1 MPDGGSAATRSRSS
15 VAAGLNGGV
24 KLVGNQRFP
33 TLVDDAMATFRKLK
47 TLMPDIYVSG
57 HPQML
62 FAGKIDR
69 MKAGERPHP
78 LLDPGSQAWAKML
91 DDAEA
96 DLHEARA
103 GANTRSRRSR

>member
-1 MPDGGSAATRSRSS
+1 M
-15 VAAGLNGGV
+15 
-24 KLVGNQRFP
+24 
-33 TLVDDAMATFRKLK
+33 LK
-47 TLMPDIYVSG
+47 PDIYVSG

-78 LLDPGSQAWAKML
+78 LLDPGAQAWTKML

-96 DLHEARA
+96 AFEKRVAAER
-103 GANTRSRRSR
+103 GQTSSR

>member
-1 MPDGGSAATRSRSS
+1 MAIFGCGGP
-15 VAAGLNGGV
+15 NGGV

-33 TLVDDAMATFRKLK
+33 TLVDDTMATFRKLK
-47 TLMPDIYVSG
+47 MLKPDIYVSG

-78 LLDPGSQAWAKML
+78 LLDPQSQAWVKML
-91 DDAEA
+91 DEAEA
-96 DLHEARA
+96 NFTKRVQAEHAQSA
-103 GANTRSRRSR
+103 SR